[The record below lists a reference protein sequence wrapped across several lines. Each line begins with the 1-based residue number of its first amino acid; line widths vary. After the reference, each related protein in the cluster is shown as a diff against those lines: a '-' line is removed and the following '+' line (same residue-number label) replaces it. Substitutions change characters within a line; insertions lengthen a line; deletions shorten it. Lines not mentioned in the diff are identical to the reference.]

1 MRCFIGIDLGSTTT
15 KAVVV
20 DENQNILGRGITNS
34 RSNYDTAAA
43 IAKQEALV
51 NSRFFLF
58 REKLASTQALNGSL
72 DAFLGQLERDFR
84 AEQYMEQLAD
94 LEQTCRRSLDT
105 ARFSDDNG
113 VVADALTE
121 VFRRLSAEAPMLFA
135 PGAKRKSDFFRDI
148 AGSQYLATG
157 EAVAKEVG
165 TRYDY
170 LLNLFDRSIIEVE
183 NRVYGDSIRRHLLAA
198 LERSFAAL
206 PETQARR
213 EQVEAPIK
221 GILDTELEETYVVGT
236 GYGRA
241 RLPFSKEHIRSEI
254 LCHGLGAHVMYPGTA
269 TVLDIGGQDTK
280 AIQVDPAGI
289 VESFQ
294 MNDRCAAGC
303 GRYLGYIAD
312 EMNMGL
318 HELGPMAMKSTKA
331 IRINSTCTVFAGA
344 ELRDRLS
351 LGDKRE
357 DIMAGL
363 HRAIILRA
371 MSILARSGGVRD
383 QFTFTGGVA
392 KNEAAVKSLKELVK
406 ENYGDVTL
414 NIDPDSIYTG
424 ALGGATFAWRAV
436 VEEGKSAEARS

>member
-20 DENQNILGRGITNS
+20 DEQQNILGRGITNS

-113 VVADALTE
+113 AVSDALTE
-121 VFRRLSAEAPMLFA
+121 VFRRLGAEAPALFA

-165 TRYDY
+165 TRYDH

-221 GILDTELEETYVVGT
+221 GILDTELEESYVVGT